1 MELYDYFKDFNFDNM
16 NETEK
21 QEIIKKL
28 LELFYNKESR

>member
-28 LELFYNKESR
+28 LELFYNIESR